1 MNSSKHFSNLLL
13 IFTLILLS
21 SCIQTI
27 TEPEDPIFKEK
38 IDYKM
43 NDVRQQLQCSGIGLV
58 GKRISE
64 NGVITK
70 VMEIQILNGKAI
82 PEEKEKMDSIAKSV
96 AQVVKSALTD
106 QNQYMIYQVKFIQK
120 NQSGAVTKQTWQEV
134 SFSNKNL

>member
-1 MNSSKHFSNLLL
+1 MNSTKHFSRLLL

-38 IDYKM
+38 IDFKM

-64 NGVITK
+64 NGIITK

-82 PEEKEKMDSIAKSV
+82 HEEKMDSVAKSI
-96 AQVVKSALTD
+96 AQIVKSSLTD
-106 QNQYMIYQVKFIQK
+106 QNQYMIYKIKFIQK
-120 NQSGAVTKQTWQEV
+120 NGSGAITKETWQEI
-134 SFSNKNL
+134 SFPNKNL